1 MGQSTHMR
9 DGAAAIHLSYCAV
22 TRSLAQALGLVAST
36 IQVVGSESA
45 KGKTVPLGICG
56 IKAFGCSCWVFVT
69 VVLAPACAALR
80 LGLLLSTLSRLTA
93 STHLERADESSD

>member
-1 MGQSTHMR
+1 MR

-45 KGKTVPLGICG
+45 KGKTAPLGICG
-56 IKAFGCSCWVFVT
+56 IEAFGCRCWVF